1 MPRLAF
7 ELDGV
12 AASDV
17 PRISKMSLLGGGR
30 PEIVKVYNPRKILK
44 IFQKLTSIIVVIFFV
59 LVAVFLGS
67 WLLLVVAAGG

>member
-30 PEIVKVYNPRKILK
+30 PEIENVYNPRKILK

>member
-30 PEIVKVYNPRKILK
+30 PKIQNVYNSRKILK